1 MCTMTKMTT
10 ECCRDP
16 HYACCR
22 LASLRP
28 AWSSRRAHTLSPSSR
43 GCHRRGRRGGGR
55 SPSWAGRPPRSHA
68 RCLDGQR
75 QRNGRLL
82 RRLAGTHEAV
92 AGRPAGRPLLGRR
105 TGLLRAAR
113 RTLRRHRSRAGAL
126 ARLHFDHAALPFSVA
141 SPKTESAPESP
152 ARAAAEPTA
161 LWNRLPSLRIGSSYH
176 ALFNFWVVFSV
187 YLAFLR
193 VYDLHPSSF
202 LRTVLLLLLV

>member
-1 MCTMTKMTT
+1 MCTMTKMTI

-16 HYACCR
+16 LRVLPAGKPPSR
-22 LASLRP
+22 VELASF
-28 AWSSRRAHTLSPSSR
+28 HTLSPSSR

-141 SPKTESAPESP
+141 SPKTESAPDSP
-152 ARAAAEPTA
+152 ALGLLGALCWPWSPTTTTAAW
-161 LWNRLPSLRIGSSYH
+161 LG
-176 ALFNFWVVFSV
+176 
-187 YLAFLR
+187 
-193 VYDLHPSSF
+193 
-202 LRTVLLLLLV
+202 

>member
-1 MCTMTKMTT
+1 MYYDKNDYSLLPRPSTRVAGWKPPSRV
-10 ECCRDP
+10 E
-16 HYACCR
+16 
-22 LASLRP
+22 LASCR
-28 AWSSRRAHTLSPSSR
+28 TLSPSSR

-55 SPSWAGRPPRSHA
+55 SPSWADRPLRSHA
-68 RCLDGQR
+68 RCLNGQR
-75 QRNGRLL
+75 QRNARLL

-126 ARLHFDHAALPFSVA
+126 AGLHFDHAALPFSVA

-176 ALFNFWVVFSV
+176 AFNFWVVFSV
-187 YLAFLR
+187 YLACLR
-193 VYDLHPSSF
+193 VYYLHPSSF
-202 LRTVLLLLLV
+202 LRTVLLMLLV